1 MKHLALFGSVVLVT
15 LAISVSCS
23 SKKNEGD
30 GDGKGGESSSDGTAA
45 GGVDTTEGGK
55 GAGISVG
62 GASNPGSTVAALPPG
77 STGLQKIPT
86 ARVAEFESKACN
98 GWSVEPEVPPSAI
111 VFVLDVSGTMNSST
125 DSTGEASK
133 YEVTRDALKSALV
146 DLPDTLE
153 VGLTFYPNKSN
164 GGSRDTAADLS
175 PCIDQSDDV
184 AVKLLGSAGSEQRLA
199 LTAALDRVEPDPK
212 GATPTHDAFN
222 IARDMLAKVPTDL
235 GKYVAILTDGQP
247 TLLEGCFGRAAP
259 KAPEDAQPIVEG
271 IAAANTNLGLKTFI
285 VGSPGSE
292 ENQGTGED
300 VRGWLSAAARA
311 GQTMTTQDC
320 SDDGPNFC
328 HLDMTQAP
336 DFGAALTSGLKS
348 IASRVVVKCLY
359 DVPAA
364 PDGNVTDA
372 MSTNLI
378 YGDGTG
384 DSFVVLQNG
393 AKDCDKGWHFINGQR
408 QIEICSSTCTELTS
422 NPKASLNLL
431 FGCSAVTV
439 DRPLL

>member
-15 LAISVSCS
+15 LAISASCS
-23 SKKNEGD
+23 SKKSGGED
-30 GDGKGGESSSDGTAA
+30 GSGGEATSGGATAKGGERS
-45 GGVDTTEGGK
+45 EGGE
-55 GAGISVG
+55 GTGISVG
-62 GASNPGSTVAALPPG
+62 GAANPGSTVAALPPD
-77 STGLQKIPT
+77 STGLQKIP
-86 ARVAEFESKACN
+86 AERVAQFQSQACN

-125 DSTGEASK
+125 DSTGDDSK
-133 YEVTRDALKSALV
+133 YEVTRDALKSALTE
-146 DLPDTLE
+146 LPDTLQ
-153 VGLTFYPNKSN
+153 VGLTFYPNMSN

-184 AVKLLGSAGSEQRLA
+184 SVKLLGPAGSEQRDA
-199 LTAALDRVEPDPK
+199 LTAALDRVQPNPK

-222 IARDMLAKVPTDL
+222 IARDMLAGVPADL

-247 TLLEGCFGRAAP
+247 TLLEGCYGRAAP
-259 KAPEDAQPIVEG
+259 KAPEDAQPIIDG
-271 IAAANTNLGLKTFI
+271 IAAAYASFGLKTFI

-311 GQTMTTQDC
+311 GQTTTTPDC
-320 SDDGPNFC
+320 NDDGPNFC
-328 HLDMTQAP
+328 HLDMTQASN
-336 DFGAALTSGLKS
+336 FGAALSAGLKS

-372 MSTNLI
+372 MTTNLI
-378 YGDGTG
+378 YGDGSG

-393 AKDCDKGWHFINGQR
+393 AENCDKGWHFIKDR
-408 QIEICSSTCTELTS
+408 TQIEICGSTCTELTN

-431 FGCSAVTV
+431 FGCSAVTI
-439 DRPLL
+439 DNPLL